1 MTRDREE
8 VELAESEEARGT
20 DVLGVGEGGGPAG
33 AGAAPAVAS
42 SGGNGTEASVSPGE
56 APAERAASDAAA
68 EGSEAGELADAGT
81 DDDAEDEDYDDD
93 LEDARDEVL
102 DFLDG
107 LLEAMGVDGEADAD
121 IIDDG
126 VDAWIEGD
134 DLGLLIGRRGQVL
147 DALQELLRIAVQRR
161 LMERVRISLDVAGY
175 RQRRRVALEQRAEEM
190 AQLALEDGEVKLEA
204 MSAFERKIVHET
216 VARIEGV
223 RSFSEGE
230 EPRRCVVIEA
240 ED

>member
-1 MTRDREE
+1 MTSEREE
-8 VELAESEEARGT
+8 VELVDSEDATATE
-20 DVLGVGEGGGPAG
+20 VPAD
-33 AGAAPAVAS
+33 GAA
-42 SGGNGTEASVSPGE
+42 GTTPETEGA
-56 APAERAASDAAA
+56 DAA
-68 EGSEAGELADAGT
+68 GDAGE
-81 DDDAEDEDYDDD
+81 EFDEE

-107 LLEAMGVDGEADAD
+107 LLEAMGVEGEADAD
-121 IIDDG
+121 VVDG
-126 VDAWIEGD
+126 AIDAWIEGD

-175 RQRRRVALEQRAEEM
+175 RQRRRLAVEQRAEEM
-190 AQLALEDGEVKLEA
+190 AKLALEEGEVKLEA

-216 VARIEGV
+216 VARIDGV

>member
-1 MTRDREE
+1 VR
-8 VELAESEEARGT
+8 SEE
-20 DVLGVGEGGGPAG
+20 
-33 AGAAPAVAS
+33 
-42 SGGNGTEASVSPGE
+42 
-56 APAERAASDAAA
+56 
-68 EGSEAGELADAGT
+68 
-81 DDDAEDEDYDDD
+81 DDEYDDE
-93 LEDARDEVL
+93 LEDAREEVL

-121 IIDDG
+121 IVDDG
-126 VDAWIEGD
+126 VEAWIEGD

-147 DALQELLRIAVQRR
+147 DALQELVRIAVQRR

-190 AQLALEDGEVKLEA
+190 ARLAMEDGEVKLEA

-240 ED
+240 ES

>member
-1 MTRDREE
+1 MTTDREE
-8 VELAESEEARGT
+8 VELAESEEGT
-20 DVLGVGEGGGPAG
+20 DTETDVSEVGGSAAVGD
-33 AGAAPAVAS
+33 AAPAA
-42 SGGNGTEASVSPGE
+42 GGPEGNGTEAG
-56 APAERAASDAAA
+56 AEPSTEEGAA
-68 EGSEAGELADAGT
+68 EDAD
-81 DDDAEDEDYDDD
+81 EDEYDDD

-121 IIDDG
+121 IVDDG
-126 VDAWIEGD
+126 IDAWIDGD

-190 AQLALEDGEVKLEA
+190 AQLAREDGEVKLEA

-216 VARIEGV
+216 VAKIEGV

-240 ED
+240 EE

>member
-1 MTRDREE
+1 MTAEREE
-8 VELAESEEARGT
+8 VEVEEPQNATTGSPQ
-20 DVLGVGEGGGPAG
+20 EGGAASTPDGGEAAQGGTAGEVPGAGASSGPGAAPEAGESDDAAG
-33 AGAAPAVAS
+33 AGA
-42 SGGNGTEASVSPGE
+42 
-56 APAERAASDAAA
+56 
-68 EGSEAGELADAGT
+68 
-81 DDDAEDEDYDDD
+81 DEDYDEE

-107 LLEAMGVDGEADAD
+107 LIEAMGVDGEADAD
-121 IIDDG
+121 VVDG
-126 VDAWIEGD
+126 AIDAWIEGD

-175 RQRRRVALEQRAEEM
+175 RQRRRLAVEQRAEEM
-190 AQLALEDGEVKLEA
+190 ARLALEEGEVKLEA

-216 VARIEGV
+216 VARIDGV

-230 EPRRCVVIEA
+230 EPRRCVVITSGELPGVPPGP
-240 ED
+240 

>member
-1 MTRDREE
+1 MTVDREE
-8 VELAESEEARGT
+8 VELAESEEVRDGGADGVGGHDGEADGDAARTGSVAGGKGT
-20 DVLGVGEGGGPAG
+20 DAPGLTGE
-33 AGAAPAVAS
+33 
-42 SGGNGTEASVSPGE
+42 TSP
-56 APAERAASDAAA
+56 
-68 EGSEAGELADAGT
+68 EGSE
-81 DDDAEDEDYDDD
+81 DEYDE

-107 LLEAMGVDGEADAD
+107 LLDAMGVDGEADAD

-126 VDAWIEGD
+126 VDAWIDGD

-190 AQLALEDGEVKLEA
+190 ARLALEDGEVKLEA

-216 VARIEGV
+216 VARIDGV

>member
-1 MTRDREE
+1 MDGEE
-8 VELAESEEARGT
+8 VDLAESEEAR
-20 DVLGVGEGGGPAG
+20 
-33 AGAAPAVAS
+33 
-42 SGGNGTEASVSPGE
+42 
-56 APAERAASDAAA
+56 DAAA
-68 EGSEAGELADAGT
+68 AAVGGRVGGAEGEAAHAGGIVDGNGAEAPGLTGETPAG
-81 DDDAEDEDYDDD
+81 DSDEDDEYDE
-93 LEDARDEVL
+93 LEEARDEVL

-126 VDAWIEGD
+126 VDAWIDGD

-175 RQRRRVALEQRAEEM
+175 RQRRKVALEQRAEEM
-190 AQLALEDGEVKLEA
+190 ARLALEDGEVKLEA

>member
-1 MTRDREE
+1 MTTEREE
-8 VELAESEEARGT
+8 EAELAESEEAKAAGA
-20 DVLGVGEGGGPAG
+20 DGFGEPGEAGGDANPDQGASDAEG
-33 AGAAPAVAS
+33 ADEASEGEAAGAAPTS
-42 SGGNGTEASVSPGE
+42 E
-56 APAERAASDAAA
+56 
-68 EGSEAGELADAGT
+68 EG
-81 DDDAEDEDYDDD
+81 DEYDDE

-107 LLEAMGVDGEADAD
+107 LLEAMGVEGEADAD
-121 IIDDG
+121 VVEDG
-126 VDAWIEGD
+126 IDAWIGGE

-147 DALQELLRIAVQRR
+147 DALQELVRIAVQRR

-175 RQRRRVALEQRAEEM
+175 RQRRRLALEQRAEEM
-190 AQLALEDGEVKLEA
+190 ARLAIEDGEVKLEA

-216 VARIEGV
+216 VARIDGV

-240 ED
+240 EA

>member
-1 MTRDREE
+1 MTSEREE
-8 VELAESEEARGT
+8 VEVEDPEEGTAPEADDAGEVVEADGDGDVAEARDG
-20 DVLGVGEGGGPAG
+20 
-33 AGAAPAVAS
+33 
-42 SGGNGTEASVSPGE
+42 
-56 APAERAASDAAA
+56 DA
-68 EGSEAGELADAGT
+68 
-81 DDDAEDEDYDDD
+81 DEEFDEE

-107 LLEAMGVDGEADAD
+107 LLEAMAVDGEADAD
-121 IIDDG
+121 VADG
-126 VDAWIEGD
+126 AIEAWIEGD

-161 LMERVRISLDVAGY
+161 LKERVRISLDVAGY
-175 RQRRRVALEQRAEEM
+175 RQRRRVAVEQRAEEM
-190 AQLALEDGEVKLEA
+190 AKLALEEGEVKLEA

-216 VARIEGV
+216 VARMDGV

-240 ED
+240 TSGEAPQAL

>member
-1 MTRDREE
+1 M
-8 VELAESEEARGT
+8 AESEEARDGGA
-20 DVLGVGEGGGPAG
+20 DGVGGRADEPNGD
-33 AGAAPAVAS
+33 AARTKGVAD
-42 SGGNGTEASVSPGE
+42 GNGTEASGLTGE
-56 APAERAASDAAA
+56 AVA
-68 EGSEAGELADAGT
+68 EGSDE
-81 DDDAEDEDYDDD
+81 EDEYEE

-126 VDAWIEGD
+126 IDAWIDGD

-190 AQLALEDGEVKLEA
+190 ARLALEDGEVKLEA

>member
-1 MTRDREE
+1 MTKEREEE
-8 VELAESEEARGT
+8 VELAESEEAKAAGA
-20 DVLGVGEGGGPAG
+20 DGFGERAGDAGGDATPDQGASDAERADEAPADEA
-33 AGAAPAVAS
+33 AGAASAS
-42 SGGNGTEASVSPGE
+42 E
-56 APAERAASDAAA
+56 
-68 EGSEAGELADAGT
+68 EG
-81 DDDAEDEDYDDD
+81 DEYDDE

-107 LLEAMGVDGEADAD
+107 LLEAMGVEGEADAD
-121 IIDDG
+121 VVEDG
-126 VDAWIEGD
+126 IDAWIDGE

-147 DALQELLRIAVQRR
+147 DALQELVRIAVQRR

-175 RQRRRVALEQRAEEM
+175 RQRRRLALEQRAEEM
-190 AQLALEDGEVKLEA
+190 ARLAIEDGEVKLEA

-240 ED
+240 EG

>member
-1 MTRDREE
+1 MTGERGE
-8 VELAESEEARGT
+8 VEVEDPEAATAPESPAT
-20 DVLGVGEGGGPAG
+20 DGAASSPE
-33 AGAAPAVAS
+33 AGAAGGTGDVA
-42 SGGNGTEASVSPGE
+42 E
-56 APAERAASDAAA
+56 AP
-68 EGSEAGELADAGT
+68 G
-81 DDDAEDEDYDDD
+81 DDGDEEFDDE

-107 LLEAMGVDGEADAD
+107 LLEAMGVDGEADAEVV
-121 IIDDG
+121 DG
-126 VDAWIEGD
+126 AIDAWIEGD

-175 RQRRRVALEQRAEEM
+175 RQRRRLAVEQRAEEM
-190 AQLALEDGEVKLEA
+190 AKLALEEGEVKLEA

-216 VARIEGV
+216 VARIEGL

-240 ED
+240 TPDEVPGVPPSS

>member
-1 MTRDREE
+1 MTTEREE
-8 VELAESEEARGT
+8 VELADSEHTGTSQGGSFEQAAGTTDGEAAPNGRGGEEEEAPGT
-20 DVLGVGEGGGPAG
+20 AG
-33 AGAAPAVAS
+33 ADAA
-42 SGGNGTEASVSPGE
+42 GSVSE
-56 APAERAASDAAA
+56 QSVQAEPSD
-68 EGSEAGELADAGT
+68 E
-81 DDDAEDEDYDDD
+81 DDDEDYDDE

-121 IIDDG
+121 IVDDG
-126 VDAWIEGD
+126 IEAWIEGD

-147 DALQELLRIAVQRR
+147 DALQELVRIAVQRR

-190 AQLALEDGEVKLEA
+190 ARLAIEDGEVKLEA

>member
-1 MTRDREE
+1 MTTEREE
-8 VELAESEEARGT
+8 EAELAESEEARAAGA
-20 DVLGVGEGGGPAG
+20 DGFGEPGEAGGDANPDQGASDAEG
-33 AGAAPAVAS
+33 ADEASEGEAAGAAPTS
-42 SGGNGTEASVSPGE
+42 E
-56 APAERAASDAAA
+56 
-68 EGSEAGELADAGT
+68 EG
-81 DDDAEDEDYDDD
+81 DEYDDE

-107 LLEAMGVDGEADAD
+107 LLEAMGVEGEADAD
-121 IIDDG
+121 VVEDG
-126 VDAWIEGD
+126 IDAWIGGE

-147 DALQELLRIAVQRR
+147 DALQELVRIAVQRR

-175 RQRRRVALEQRAEEM
+175 RQRRRLALEQRAEEM
-190 AQLALEDGEVKLEA
+190 ARLAIEDGEVKLEA

-216 VARIEGV
+216 VARIDGV

-240 ED
+240 EV

>member
-1 MTRDREE
+1 PAEGAAAPSPDGGQASQADTARETPG
-8 VELAESEEARGT
+8 A
-20 DVLGVGEGGGPAG
+20 GGATEG
-33 AGAAPAVAS
+33 AGAPES
-42 SGGNGTEASVSPGE
+42 GE
-56 APAERAASDAAA
+56 A
-68 EGSEAGELADAGT
+68 GHAD
-81 DDDAEDEDYDDD
+81 EEYDEE

-121 IIDDG
+121 VVDG
-126 VDAWIEGD
+126 AIDAWIEGD

-175 RQRRRVALEQRAEEM
+175 RQRRRLAVEQRAEEM
-190 AQLALEDGEVKLEA
+190 ARLALEEGEVKLEA

-230 EPRRCVVIEA
+230 EPRRCVVIVSGESPRVPSV
-240 ED
+240 

>member
-1 MTRDREE
+1 MTTEREE
-8 VELAESEEARGT
+8 VELAESKEAK
-20 DVLGVGEGGGPAG
+20 A
-33 AGAAPAVAS
+33 
-42 SGGNGTEASVSPGE
+42 GE
-56 APAERAASDAAA
+56 ADAFDEQTGDPGGDATRDQAASDAGGPGSGEAPPEEADVPAA
-68 EGSEAGELADAGT
+68 ASEEGDEF
-81 DDDAEDEDYDDD
+81 DDE

-107 LLEAMGVDGEADAD
+107 LLEAMGIEGEADAD
-121 IIDDG
+121 VVDDG
-126 VDAWIEGD
+126 VEAWIDGD

-147 DALQELLRIAVQRR
+147 DALQELVRIAVQRR

-175 RQRRRVALEQRAEEM
+175 RQRRRLALEQRAEEM
-190 AQLALEDGEVKLEA
+190 AHLAIEDGEVKLEA

-240 ED
+240 ES

>member
-1 MTRDREE
+1 MTSEREE
-8 VELAESEEARGT
+8 VEVEDPEEGTAPEADDAGEVVEADGAGDVAEARDG
-20 DVLGVGEGGGPAG
+20 
-33 AGAAPAVAS
+33 
-42 SGGNGTEASVSPGE
+42 
-56 APAERAASDAAA
+56 DA
-68 EGSEAGELADAGT
+68 
-81 DDDAEDEDYDDD
+81 DEEFDEE

-107 LLEAMGVDGEADAD
+107 LLEAMAVDGEADAD
-121 IIDDG
+121 VADG
-126 VDAWIEGD
+126 AIEAWIEGD

-161 LMERVRISLDVAGY
+161 LKERVRISLDVAGY
-175 RQRRRVALEQRAEEM
+175 RQRRRVAVEQRAEEM
-190 AQLALEDGEVKLEA
+190 AKLALEEGEVKLEA

-216 VARIEGV
+216 VARMDGV

-240 ED
+240 TSGEAPQAL

>member
-1 MTRDREE
+1 MTSEREE
-8 VELAESEEARGT
+8 AEVEDPQDATA
-20 DVLGVGEGGGPAG
+20 LGSALEGGADRSAAGGDAQTATAGDGPAADDAG
-33 AGAAPAVAS
+33 AG
-42 SGGNGTEASVSPGE
+42 G
-56 APAERAASDAAA
+56 
-68 EGSEAGELADAGT
+68 EGSAAGGAG
-81 DDDAEDEDYDDD
+81 DAEEDYDEE

-107 LLEAMGVDGEADAD
+107 LLEAMAVDGEADAD
-121 IIDDG
+121 VVDG
-126 VDAWIEGD
+126 AIEAWIEGD

-175 RQRRRVALEQRAEEM
+175 RQRRRLAVEQRAEEM
-190 AQLALEDGEVKLEA
+190 ARLALAEGEVKLEA

-216 VARIEGV
+216 VARIDGV

-240 ED
+240 VSGDVPQGPPVV

>member
-8 VELAESEEARGT
+8 VELAEFEKSRDGGAEVVDSGT
-20 DVLGVGEGGGPAG
+20 AGGGAAHAG
-33 AGAAPAVAS
+33 GAVDA
-42 SGGNGTEASVSPGE
+42 NGAEASGPEVE
-56 APAERAASDAAA
+56 ASAGSD
-68 EGSEAGELADAGT
+68 EEEY
-81 DDDAEDEDYDDD
+81 EDE
-93 LEDARDEVL
+93 LEEARDEVL

-121 IIDDG
+121 IIDEG
-126 VDAWIEGD
+126 VDAWIDGD

-190 AQLALEDGEVKLEA
+190 ARLALEDGEVKLEA

-216 VARIEGV
+216 VARIDGV

-240 ED
+240 EE